1 MTLKEV
7 VKDYEQENEELVNGD
22 EQINIL
28 ALFNVLS
35 VYYEDELNLVFV
47 AIVLAQIVVYVDVV
61 ENYSKD
67 EGKSRR
73 KK

>member
-1 MTLKEV
+1 M